1 MLLQVLDPCRLCT
14 ARATLRSM
22 ANDGH
27 SRLACFCYPQKAS
40 CFERATWSHYGKHT
54 FKEPGEGVVVHS
66 TYCFSQPTRFAFLHL
81 TSVWN
86 PSSRGLGNPL
96 LSSWALHTH
105 GAETRAAKQP
115 LAQNKTL
122 KTIFN
127 NSLPRFFNV

>member
-1 MLLQVLDPCRLCT
+1 MFWIHVDSVRHVPLCNPWLMTGT
-14 ARATLRSM
+14 AGWRAFAIHRKL
-22 ANDGH
+22 
-27 SRLACFCYPQKAS
+27 PAS
-40 CFERATWSHYGKHT
+40 CFVRATWFHYGKHT

-105 GAETRAAKQP
+105 GAETQAAKQP
-115 LAQNKTL
+115 FAQNKTL
-122 KTIFN
+122 KKIFN
-127 NSLPRFFNV
+127 NALPRFFNM